1 MNRREFTKLSG
12 ASLAAAALPLPS
24 LGAAASHGTAR
35 AGYIWA
41 VATAK
46 AQGAVSSDMLVRQL
60 GVSPR
65 AARALHARLIAR
77 GVVRAPNAAG
87 LSRAVAPLFQGGI
100 PAPAAAQAASAA
112 RPPAPSGLGDKARK
126 IHGALSETSQTDPG
140 TIPAPKPEIE
150 PNAAPPYDEEKP
162 EGTHHEDLPHNP

>member
-100 PAPAAAQAASAA
+100 PVPAAAQAASAA
-112 RPPAPSGLGDKARK
+112 QPSAPGGLGDKARK
-126 IHGALSETSQTDPG
+126 IRSALTEAAPQTDS
-140 TIPAPKPEIE
+140 IPPLTPEIE
-150 PNAAPPYDEEKP
+150 PEAAPPYDEEKP
-162 EGTHHEDLPHNP
+162 EGTHHEDLPYNP